1 MKRIAKL
8 SIIMLLMM
16 VCLTVNVY
24 AKPNCTINM
33 ATNQT
38 EVSKGKEFTIDVN
51 LSNIQSERGIIAIEA
66 TLEYEKDCLTLS
78 KMEGQNG
85 WDTPIKDL
93 SYNESNGK
101 LVIDKKGL
109 AKNDETI
116 LKITFVVNDTN
127 KKNTTVSLKNII
139 VADGTAPATISNAL
153 TNVTIKE
160 ETNPNPD
167 EGEKPNPNPDEGQKP
182 DPNPNPN
189 PPNPDDGQKPDP
201 NPNPGEDQ
209 KPDIEP
215 APDEE
220 EKPNT
225 NQTTGDTNNTNKDN
239 VATGKLPQ
247 TGKDSKNVLILV
259 IALSILIAIVFIFIY
274 KSRRSNKKY

>member
-24 AKPNCTINM
+24 AKPNCNINM
-33 ATNQT
+33 ETNQT

-85 WDTPIKDL
+85 WDTPIKNL
-93 SYNESNGK
+93 SYNETNGK
-101 LVIDKKGL
+101 LVIAKEGL
-109 AKNDETI
+109 AKNNETI

-160 ETNPNPD
+160 ETTPNPD

-182 DPNPNPN
+182 NPNPNPN
-189 PPNPDDGQKPDP
+189 PNPDEGQKPDP
-201 NPNPGEDQ
+201 KPNPGEDQ

-215 APDEE
+215 APDKE